1 MIKNSQKLNK
11 SNPTQYKLLMFLT
24 SPDTYNPKKFDSIL
38 NESKNDKEN
47 QNKQNIVFQQQ
58 TENTQNIG
66 KKFALLS

>member
-1 MIKNSQKLNK
+1 
-11 SNPTQYKLLMFLT
+11 MFLT